1 MLKWSHEL
9 QLAHR
14 CSPWHHPAMP
24 RTSISLFRRI
34 EKALETIALGSTPL
48 ETIQTAA
55 DFIAENFAV
64 DLGIRGGRIYAQ
76 DDGSYELVD
85 TFGDASRDPI
95 GLRVWKTYP
104 PFDRLLEV
112 GSVVMRRDD
121 ERLDQRTEADLGTR
135 EWFAAVAV
143 ADASYVLSFDV
154 EGVGDEHD
162 NLVATL
168 NIIRLAVNQKLREE
182 HLAAIMEDARQIQCS
197 ILPRH
202 LPQPGDFEI
211 AARSVAAEIV
221 GGDFYDVITL
231 DDNTFDVV
239 VADATGH
246 GLPAAL
252 QVRDVFTGLRMG
264 LSREFKLSRTVQRL
278 NRIIHRSRLA
288 TKFVTLFLAEISL
301 NGTVIFCN
309 AGHPA
314 TMLLRADGG
323 VEFLRTGGLILGPN
337 PRADYAIG
345 LETIEPG
352 DLLAFY
358 SDGITEA
365 AGGADQEEYGRDRL
379 LGLLRTVRHLDPLA
393 IVDRVFSDVDDF
405 SSTSPPADDQ
415 TLVIVKRRAADL
427 EEIPA

>member
-1 MLKWSHEL
+1 
-9 QLAHR
+9 
-14 CSPWHHPAMP
+14 MP

-34 EKALETIALGSTPL
+34 ERALETISLGSTPL
-48 ETIQTAA
+48 ETIQRAA
-55 DFIAENFAV
+55 DFIADNFAE

-76 DDGSYELVD
+76 DDGSYELVE

-104 PFDRLLEV
+104 PFEQLLEM

-121 ERLDQRTEADLGTR
+121 TRLDQRLEADLGTR

-143 ADASYVLSFDV
+143 ADAHYVLSFDV
-154 EGVGDEHD
+154 EPLDADHD
-162 NLVATL
+162 DVVATL

-182 HLAAIMEDARQIQCS
+182 RMVAIIEDARLIQNS

-202 LPQPGDFEI
+202 IPQPGDFEI
-211 AARSVAAEIV
+211 AARSVAAEVV

-231 DDNTFDVV
+231 DDNTFDVA

-264 LSREFKLSRTVQRL
+264 LSREFKITRTVQRL
-278 NRIIHRSRLA
+278 NTIIHRSRLA
-288 TKFVTLFLAEISL
+288 TKFVTLFLAEFEL
-301 NGTVIFCN
+301 NGTLIYCN

-314 TMLLRADGG
+314 ALLVRADGT
-323 VEFLRTGGLILGPN
+323 VIELTTTGMILGPN
-337 PRADYAIG
+337 PQAVYGFG
-345 LETIEPG
+345 LERFEPG
-352 DLLAFY
+352 DVLAVY

-365 AGGADQEEYGRDRL
+365 AGETDDEEYGRDRL
-379 LGLLRTVRHLDPLA
+379 VHVLRKARHLDPIA
-393 IVDRVFSDVDDF
+393 IVDRVFSDVEEF
-405 SSTSPPADDQ
+405 ALTSPPADDQ
-415 TLVIVKRRAADL
+415 TLVVVRRRPIQA